1 MLAEIPA
8 ETRQTIRILQTPN
21 PELQAY
27 TPPPLSTSSR
37 RETPG
42 NTASHPDSLRSRFL
56 PAAYARASTGSVSSD
71 DFVND
76 VKGAPFH
83 LVKDSPQVFTQN
95 TEKGQFQAAHKGNG
109 ND

>member
-1 MLAEIPA
+1 MLAEIPT
-8 ETRQTIRILQTPN
+8 ETDSPDHPN
-21 PELQAY
+21 PPNLY
-27 TPPPLSTSSR
+27 TVLSTSSR

-42 NTASHPDSLRSRFL
+42 NTASYPDSLRSRFL
-56 PAAYARASTGSVSSD
+56 PAADARVSTGSVSSD